1 MLADQPEFVVGVDTH
16 ADQHTIC
23 VIEARSQRTLL
34 FASCPV
40 SRQGYRRALRLARR
54 RAAGPRVW
62 AVEGTG
68 SYGKGLTRYLT
79 GQAEQVLEVE
89 GSARISVY
97 PTGLSGGV
105 VTIAA

>member
-1 MLADQPEFVVGVDTH
+1 
-16 ADQHTIC
+16 
-23 VIEARSQRTLL
+23 
-34 FASCPV
+34 
-40 SRQGYRRALRLARR
+40 LRLARR